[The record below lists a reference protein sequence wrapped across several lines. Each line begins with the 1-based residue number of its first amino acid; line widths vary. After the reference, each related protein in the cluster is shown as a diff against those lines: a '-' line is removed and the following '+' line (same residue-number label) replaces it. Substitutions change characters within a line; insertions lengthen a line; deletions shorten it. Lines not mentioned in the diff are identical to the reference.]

1 VVGRH
6 RADRDPVDISLGGS
20 GNFFGGGV
28 EGRVKF
34 NAGASRLM
42 GVRGGFVVCDPTYRT
57 VEQSLP
63 SAGGGGGGEGK
74 VK

>member
-1 VVGRH
+1 VVGRY
-6 RADRDPVDISLGGS
+6 RADRDLVDISLGGS
-20 GNFFGGGV
+20 GNLFGGGV

-42 GVRGGFVVCDPTYRT
+42 GVRGGFVVCDSTYGT
-57 VEQSLP
+57 VEQSSP